1 MEQEYCA
8 DMARNEKKKTATQ
21 TMYEQSFVRAFLAKR
36 AATTAAKAAKVDEG
50 EKTIRLALNCEIMG
64 KKNQRT
70 HTGHVCSDV

>member
-1 MEQEYCA
+1 
-8 DMARNEKKKTATQ
+8 MARNEKKTATE

-36 AATTAAKAAKVDEG
+36 AATTAAKVDEG